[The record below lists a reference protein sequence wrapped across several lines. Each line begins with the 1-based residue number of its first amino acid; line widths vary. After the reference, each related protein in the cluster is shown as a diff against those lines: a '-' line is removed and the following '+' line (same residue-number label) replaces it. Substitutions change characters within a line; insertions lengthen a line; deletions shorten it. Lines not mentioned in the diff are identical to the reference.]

1 MHVESFTFNPFQTN
15 CYVCHDAGEGV
26 IIDPS
31 CMTEAEQ
38 QAVLA
43 YVDAHQ
49 LKIRHLLLTH
59 GHIDHIFGCRVLA
72 DHFGEAWQMHPADK
86 PFLTRSAEQVL
97 AFGMPLEAPPSPGP
111 LLDEGD
117 TVTVGE
123 ATWEVL
129 HTPGHSPGSIC
140 FYDAANGFVVSGDV
154 LFQNSIGRTLGLPQ
168 TSLPQLMASIFQKL
182 LLLPDDTIVY
192 PGHGPATT
200 IGRERA
206 HNPFLQDHR

>member
-1 MHVESFTFNPFQTN
+1 MHVESFMFNPFQTN

-43 YVDAHQ
+43 YVDAYQ
-49 LKIRHLLLTH
+49 LKIKHLLLTH
-59 GHIDHIFGCRVLA
+59 GHIDHIFGCQFLA
-72 DHFGEAWQMHPADK
+72 DHFGEEWQMHPADK
-86 PFLTRSAEQVL
+86 PFLTRSAEQAL
-97 AFGMPLEAPPSPGP
+97 AFGMPLEAPPPPGP

-182 LLLPDDTIVY
+182 LLLPDDTVVY